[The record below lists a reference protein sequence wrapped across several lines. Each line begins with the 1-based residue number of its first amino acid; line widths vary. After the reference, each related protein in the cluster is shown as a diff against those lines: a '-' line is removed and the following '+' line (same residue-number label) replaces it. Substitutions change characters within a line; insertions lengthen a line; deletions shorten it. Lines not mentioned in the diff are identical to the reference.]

1 MRRAIAAAGAA
12 LLAAGLLA
20 GCGGQPQT
28 TITLWAGPV
37 GDFATSTE
45 EEDPAAGVIAAFRK
59 ENPGIGLE
67 VSYLSAADIDAKLAA
82 GERPDLLLDS
92 SERLIRAADSGVAF
106 ADLGGLWT
114 EDLQADVNGVS
125 EAIAPAC
132 QDGSGSWRV
141 LPLAVMVDCM
151 AVNPTLFEAAG
162 AGDLLT
168 DSRTWTPDQFT
179 WALDRLVDSGI
190 YQTGLLYSGAAYGD
204 QGTRMLAQNL
214 AGIPFTDAGH
224 TRYTFEGEKALAA
237 LTTLR
242 SLCDTKRLSYE
253 KAATAADAIRVFAG
267 GSSALSL
274 CWSATIQNTFAAES
288 PFTPYPM
295 AYPAQGDPVLYGT
308 VWGFA
313 LPDTGDSAK
322 MAAAQA
328 LAQSLCAS
336 PDAVRLTGQLPA
348 RSSLG
353 DVWAET
359 PYAQQMAGF
368 AALLPYLGD
377 LYGVTP
383 GWNDQREAWR
393 VLMQDTVT
401 AETVDAALATYTA
414 AVG

>member
-1 MRRAIAAAGAA
+1 MRQPIAVAGAA

-20 GCGGQPQT
+20 GCGNQPQT

-37 GDFATSTE
+37 GDFAVGSE
-45 EEDPAAGVIAAFRK
+45 EEDPAAGLVAAFRK
-59 ENPGIGLE
+59 ENPDIGVE
-67 VSYLSAADIDAKLAA
+67 VVYLSAADIDAKLAA

-106 ADLGGLWT
+106 ADLSGLWT
-114 EDLQADVNGVS
+114 DAVLADVDGVS
-125 EAIAPAC
+125 TAIAPAC
-132 QDGSGSWRV
+132 RDGSGSWRV
-141 LPLAVMVDCM
+141 LPMAVMVDCM

-162 AGDLLT
+162 AAELLT
-168 DSRTWTPDQFT
+168 ESRTWTPDDFI

-214 AGIPFTDAGH
+214 AGIDFTDANH
-224 TRYTFEGEKALAA
+224 TRYTFGGTRALEA

-242 SLCDTKRLSYE
+242 SLCDSHRLSYE

-267 GSSALSL
+267 GGSALSL
-274 CWSATIQNTFAAES
+274 CWSATIQNTFAADAS
-288 PFTPYPM
+288 FTPYVM

-313 LPDTGDSAK
+313 LPDTGDSAR
-322 MAAAQA
+322 MAAAQT
-328 LAQSLCAS
+328 LAQSLCGSA
-336 PDAVRLTGQLPA
+336 DAVRLTGQLPA

-353 DVWAET
+353 DVWAGT
-359 PYAQQMAGF
+359 PYAEQMSGF

-383 GWNDQREAWR
+383 GWNEQREAWR

-401 AETVDAALATYTA
+401 GETVDAALAAYTA